1 MHILG
6 YILIIFALA
15 DFASS
20 WMGINLTP
28 FLPNAIAQFS
38 PIIISGIGYLLLNA
52 KSTQSGSKKTQVF
65 VSISDYVSHH
75 LNLNCF

>member
-38 PIIISGIGYLLLNA
+38 PIIIGLPGSTCKTD
-52 KSTQSGSKKTQVF
+52 KS
-65 VSISDYVSHH
+65 
-75 LNLNCF
+75 